1 MLTKLRPTLFIVR
14 VQGVHSFG
22 FPEYHDKYT
31 DFIPGESQKA
41 IDWGMKRI
49 PLKKKMPK

>member
-22 FPEYHDKYT
+22 FPEHHDKYT

-41 IDWGMKRI
+41 VDWGMKRI